1 MESFSAALQLNP
13 TDGLSHYE
21 LGVELLAAKEFD
33 AAGKEFGEAARLSP
47 DRAPARFNFGT
58 WLMSQNRWDEA
69 QREFE
74 AVIRLEPANV
84 QAQQRLTA
92 LKARTKHVE
101 R

>member
-1 MESFSAALQLNP
+1 
-13 TDGLSHYE
+13 
-21 LGVELLAAKEFD
+21 VELLAAKDFD
-33 AAGKEFGEAARLSP
+33 AAGKEFGEAARLTP
-47 DRAPARFNFGT
+47 DRAGARFNFGT
-58 WLMSQNRWDEA
+58 WLISQNRLDEA

-74 AVIRLEPANV
+74 AVIRLEPGNV